1 MSYTRMPFGK
11 YKGIDILELPSNYL
25 LYALETFDL
34 PEELTIVLSTTLY
47 DRLIAMPNCGGYF
60 ENMVIN
66 IGIDEHKIKAVYK
79 ALTLKYH
86 PDKGGSH
93 EAMQAINEFRDLLN
107 NQ

>member
-11 YKGIDILELPSNYL
+11 YKGIEIPELPSNYL

-34 PEELTIVLSTTLY
+34 PEELTMVLTTTLY
-47 DRLIAMPNCGGYF
+47 DRLVSLPNCGVYF
-60 ENMVIN
+60 ENIVLKV
-66 IGIDEHKIKAVYK
+66 GIEEHKIKAAYK

>member
-1 MSYTRMPFGK
+1 MPFGK
-11 YKGIDILELPSNYL
+11 YKGVEILELPSNYI

-34 PEELTIVLSTTLY
+34 PEELTISLTQIFY
-47 DRLIAMPNCGGYF
+47 DRLINLPNCGGYF
-60 ENMVIN
+60 ENMVLFVGAEPAKVKSI
-66 IGIDEHKIKAVYK
+66 YK